1 MTPVRN
7 IYAPVGIDAHNYL
20 GQRRRVRNGIL
31 DEVPDRVLDGVR
43 VPFHHHRLVGVDES
57 KRAISS
63 YRPRRHCR
71 NWKCGFCG
79 VKNAV

>member
-43 VPFHHHRLVGVDES
+43 VPFHHHRLVGVDGWSASEEYQ
-57 KRAISS
+57 RMHTAPLL
-63 YRPRRHCR
+63 RCP
-71 NWKCGFCG
+71 
-79 VKNAV
+79 